1 MSKYQ
6 NFQIGLVRSGYWG
19 TNILKTLEDLNI
31 KNIYVYDLDKKQLL
45 STKKKFPYIYP
56 VNSLEQ
62 LLKLD
67 LDSYFLIT
75 LTGTHYYLA
84 KKIISKKKDLFIEKP
99 VTLSSKHILDLSKI
113 SKKQKTI
120 LMSGYIYSYN
130 IYLKYIKENILS
142 KNKLGKIK
150 YIFFERSNFGPIRND
165 SSCIWDLA
173 AIGNN
178 VLIGSNSTILP
189 VEIEENVTIGA
200 GSVVTKNCK
209 KK

>member
-1 MSKYQ
+1 MQ
-6 NFQIGLVRSGYWG
+6 
-19 TNILKTLEDLNI
+19 
-31 KNIYVYDLDKKQLL
+31 KKSSQ
-45 STKKKFPYIYP
+45 
-56 VNSLEQ
+56 
-62 LLKLD
+62 
-67 LDSYFLIT
+67 
-75 LTGTHYYLA
+75 
-84 KKIISKKKDLFIEKP
+84 KKDLFIEKP

>member
-1 MSKYQ
+1 
-6 NFQIGLVRSGYWG
+6 
-19 TNILKTLEDLNI
+19 
-31 KNIYVYDLDKKQLL
+31 
-45 STKKKFPYIYP
+45 
-56 VNSLEQ
+56 
-62 LLKLD
+62 
-67 LDSYFLIT
+67 
-75 LTGTHYYLA
+75 
-84 KKIISKKKDLFIEKP
+84 
-99 VTLSSKHILDLSKI
+99 
-113 SKKQKTI
+113 
-120 LMSGYIYSYN
+120 MSGYIYSYN